1 MRDHGACATLGDVK
15 VAGIT
20 SVIALDDR
28 ATLAAYAVDRR
39 LAEDVRGYWSLTVLD
54 PPARIRVVPDGQVDL
69 VFDLDSGAAHLGG
82 TREEPVE
89 IVHARPMRLLGAT
102 LVPGA
107 AAAFFGIPV
116 SELSADWQ
124 PLSSVIGLV
133 AEQLASRLCAADGES
148 ARLGLLESFLLAR
161 LERVERPDARV
172 RRALQ
177 EIDESDGSIDMARL
191 GRESGA
197 SPRNLSRLFH
207 AWVGLSPK
215 RFARIV
221 RVQAAL
227 RRLAEPSPPTLAA
240 LAAEIGFADQA
251 HLAREIRAVAGASP
265 SELAE
270 RFKHSADPFKL

>member
-1 MRDHGACATLGDVK
+1 MSRART
-15 VAGIT
+15 T

-28 ATLAAYAVDRR
+28 AEITAYAVDPR
-39 LAEDVRGYWSLTVLD
+39 LAGDVSTYWSLTVVV

-69 VFDLDSGAAHLGG
+69 VFDLDSGAAHVGG
-82 TREEPVE
+82 AREQPMEA
-89 IVHARPMRLLGAT
+89 VHERPTRLLGVT

-107 AAAFFGIPV
+107 AATFLGVAV
-116 SELSADWQ
+116 STLDSDWQ
-124 PLSSVIGLV
+124 PLSSVIGPV
-133 AEQLASRLCAADGES
+133 ATQLGQRLCETPSGT
-148 ARLGLLESFLLAR
+148 ARLGVLETFLLAR
-161 LERVERPDARV
+161 LDRMGSGDARV

-177 EIDESDGSIDMARL
+177 EIDDTNGRIDIAEL

-207 AWVGLSPK
+207 AWVGMSPK

-221 RVQAAL
+221 RVQAAM

-251 HLAREIRAVAGASP
+251 HLAREIRAVAGAAP

-270 RFKHSADPFKL
+270 TFKHSAVPFKL